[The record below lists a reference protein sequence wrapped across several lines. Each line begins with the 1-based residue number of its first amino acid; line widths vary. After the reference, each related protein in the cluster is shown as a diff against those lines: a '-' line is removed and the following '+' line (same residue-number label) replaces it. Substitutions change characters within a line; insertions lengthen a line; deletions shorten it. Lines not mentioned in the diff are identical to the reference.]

1 MGPKSRPTKIQLMR
15 CRRGLI
21 NFEAMK
27 TKIFLISAF
36 AGLAFSLPTFAA
48 GVGMDAHVSLTL
60 GSDFIAHTGEVSG
73 YAIKHGD
80 LYFAKNIVVH
90 LKHLKTKISL
100 RDRHTQKHLETDKY
114 PDAVLVI
121 AKGKDGR
128 GKAKIQ
134 LHGKENIVIGTYR
147 LIDGGKY
154 LSAEFPIS
162 LSKFDITG
170 IRYMGIGVKD
180 RVVIDVTVPIKAA
193 PAKTAKAGA

>member
-1 MGPKSRPTKIQLMR
+1 MR
-15 CRRGLI
+15 LRRGLI
-21 NFEAMK
+21 NFETMK

-36 AGLAFSLPTFAA
+36 AGLAFSLPAFAA

-60 GSDFIAHTGEVSG
+60 GSDFIAHTDEVSG

-121 AKGKDGR
+121 AKGKEGR

-134 LHGKENIVIGTYR
+134 LHGKENIVSGTYH